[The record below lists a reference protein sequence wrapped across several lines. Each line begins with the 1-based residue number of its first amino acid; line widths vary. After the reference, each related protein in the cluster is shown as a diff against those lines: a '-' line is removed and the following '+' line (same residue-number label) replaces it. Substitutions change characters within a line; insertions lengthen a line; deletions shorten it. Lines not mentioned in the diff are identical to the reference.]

1 MRLFTL
7 LPGQRAKRL
16 RGPLDN
22 NSVNKFALYFCM
34 ELRIHYATDISAFSQ
49 PHPRST
55 KVIKRRCTNLN
66 RDLTHKYLMHI
77 KRSRVFYHIYKTT
90 SCNVSILL
98 LSMNFLLI
106 FTMFKNSGNT
116 PDTKISKWAAQNWLY
131 ISTMPMNQGTG
142 LISLKRGAYN
152 LTPNLNSSVTLTL
165 TGGLECSRIMHRT
178 ESICRLAQSTW
189 TRNTVNTMVLRSY
202 NES

>member
-1 MRLFTL
+1 MRL
-7 LPGQRAKRL
+7 LPGQCAKCL
-16 RGPLDN
+16 CCPLDN
-22 NSVNKFALYFCM
+22 NSVNNFALYYCM
-34 ELRIHYATDISAFSQ
+34 KLHIHYATDISTSSQ

-90 SCNVSILL
+90 SCNVSIPL
-98 LSMNFLLI
+98 LSVNFLLI
-106 FTMFKNSGNT
+106 FTMFKNSENT

-131 ISTMPMNQGTG
+131 ISTMPM
-142 LISLKRGAYN
+142 KRGAYN
-152 LTPNLNSSVTLTL
+152 LTPNLTSSVTLTL

-178 ESICRLAQSTW
+178 ESVCRLAQSTW